1 MISAVLLVSV
11 ALMENRHRQK
21 GWREEETMEDA
32 AARLLAV
39 LEQRVEK
46 RKNSAGEDLGRRQFA
61 DQQPTRSLVG
71 LAEKSGRDSERKHGS
86 TALKLPGRQLTPPQ
100 GGGIGGDPVAEVGRS
115 NGMGNTGG
123 QADFGI
129 SSSLKYKDTT
139 RPALDEALADRPRR
153 YPDAPEDGL

>member
-1 MISAVLLVSV
+1 MSD
-11 ALMENRHRQK
+11 EQRREPN
-21 GWREEETMEDA
+21 WRETESMEDA
-32 AARLLAV
+32 ARRLWRDWD
-39 LEQRVEK
+39 E
-46 RKNSAGEDLGRRQFA
+46 RKAKKAAECLDNSAQIEGSRTPVPACR
-61 DQQPTRSLVG
+61 
-71 LAEKSGRDSERKHGS
+71 EKSGRDSERKHGS